1 MSTNAQRNH
10 KFRKFR
16 KLVFIFLLGLIAV
29 VIYLGVRQQ
38 GPWRVPEAAK
48 VRKNPLSAS
57 PDSID
62 SIKPAYREHCAECH
76 GESGKGDGTKA
87 IRYRPRPT
95 DFTDAAHLNAV
106 SDGELFYKISE
117 GRRPMPGFNG
127 RLTEEQR
134 WQLVLLIR
142 TFAQPART
150 LGNQ

>member
-1 MSTNAQRNH
+1 MPTTAQSNR

-48 VRKNPLSAS
+48 ARKNPLSAS

-95 DFTDAAHLNAV
+95 DFTDATHLNAA

-117 GRRPMPGFNG
+117 GRRPMPGFSN
-127 RLTEEQR
+127 RLPEEQR

-142 TFAQPART
+142 TFAQPARA
-150 LGNQ
+150 LGHQ